1 MFRIWYSTQDLA
13 GWLIQN
19 TNLRHYPYNLRRLA
33 ESDANKPSEFHRMPG
48 HLKNILYLDAPDL
61 IIEKDGDPIVT
72 IEVSKEAGT
81 GHNAFQRFARIAAAV
96 ENGVPAVYIYPEA
109 TFITR
114 QTSQRWDRINPNIF
128 YAMERLMQIYN
139 IPALLFYHP
148 TYYRTH
154 LKTSPP
160 NVYLKGLKND
170 QNFPSSPDS
179 NDPEMGMFFELI
191 NLIISRS
198 LRGYVPLPLI
208 NERLVVNR
216 RNWMQHEYNSK
227 GGPNGKWSPDTST
240 VTIPTQALLNFL
252 KQFTSENYVFGDLL
266 TSRDETVVYQIDA
279 KFRGDPYP
287 GVLSALDY
295 MRCRVGKTYEDR
307 DKNLVLTWGQVQYNS
322 ANQSIMVTSSKG
334 SSIDDFISS
343 LSSVRGQ
350 TRCLLGTTTFSALR
364 DFEIPRYYMQA
375 RYGCM
380 FTKVKHIRV
389 YSFFA
394 DAILFPDGAVWRE
407 G

>member
-1 MFRIWYSTQDLA
+1 MQNSVETH
-13 GWLIQN
+13 IQ
-19 TNLRHYPYNLRRLA
+19 
-33 ESDANKPSEFHRMPG
+33 
-48 HLKNILYLDAPDL
+48 
-61 IIEKDGDPIVT
+61 
-72 IEVSKEAGT
+72 
-81 GHNAFQRFARIAAAV
+81 
-96 ENGVPAVYIYPEA
+96 
-109 TFITR
+109 
-114 QTSQRWDRINPNIF
+114 
-128 YAMERLMQIYN
+128 
-139 IPALLFYHP
+139 
-148 TYYRTH
+148 
-154 LKTSPP
+154 
-160 NVYLKGLKND
+160 
-170 QNFPSSPDS
+170 
-179 NDPEMGMFFELI
+179 
-191 NLIISRS
+191 
-198 LRGYVPLPLI
+198 
-208 NERLVVNR
+208 
-216 RNWMQHEYNSK
+216 
-227 GGPNGKWSPDTST
+227 
-240 VTIPTQALLNFL
+240 
-252 KQFTSENYVFGDLL
+252 
-266 TSRDETVVYQIDA
+266 
-279 KFRGDPYP
+279 